1 MGKIND
7 EAYSLVDIT
16 SLKTLNEKTST
27 RQKSYKEKSAI

>member
-16 SLKTLNEKTST
+16 SSKTLDEKTSIW
-27 RQKSYKEKSAI
+27 QNSYKEKSVI